1 MRVAVCGG
9 GVIGACLAFFLARR
23 GAAVTVIER
32 TAVACA
38 ASGKSGGF
46 LALDWCDGTALGPLA
61 RRENFPGIPEMAAAL
76 RALREEKLIWAVV
89 EALAQGETGFF
100 RDRAPFAA
108 FQKELLPTLARLR
121 GAEPIRV
128 WSCACA
134 TGQEA
139 YSLAMIAE
147 EAEGLPPGTRVEI
160 YGSDLSERSLEK
172 AQAGLY
178 TQFEVQRG
186 LPIRQLLQQ
195 FEKVED
201 NWRLTPRI
209 RQRVRWRRVNLISD
223 LAVMGRF
230 DVIFCRNVL
239 SAMDGPYR
247 RRVLESL
254 AALLPAPPAC
264 DAPPSSTP
272 LAAATSL
279 TTSPPSSNLPH
290 PRSTP

>member
-1 MRVAVCGG
+1 MSPQDIELFVA
-9 GVIGACLAFFLARR
+9 LARAR
-23 GAAVTVIER
+23 AGLKIDPSKTYLLESR
-32 TAVACA
+32 
-38 ASGKSGGF
+38 
-46 LALDWCDGTALGPLA
+46 LGPLA

-100 RDRAPFAA
+100 RDRAPFTA
-108 FQKELLPTLARLR
+108 FAKELLPTLARLR
-121 GAEPIRV
+121 GHEPIRV
-128 WSCACA
+128 WSCACGA
-134 TGQEA
+134 GQEA

-172 AQAGLY
+172 AQSGLY

-186 LPIRQLLQQ
+186 LPIRKLLQH

-209 RQRVRWRRVNLISD
+209 RQRVRWRRVNLIAD
-223 LAVMGRF
+223 LTIMGRF

-239 SAMDGPYR
+239 GVMDAPYR

-254 AALLPAPPAC
+254 VALLPADGLLILGDGETTEGATDAFRPVTGRPGLFVRNPAYR
-264 DAPPSSTP
+264 
-272 LAAATSL
+272 AAA
-279 TTSPPSSNLPH
+279 
-290 PRSTP
+290 

>member
-1 MRVAVCGG
+1 MSPQDIELFVA
-9 GVIGACLAFFLARR
+9 LARAR
-23 GAAVTVIER
+23 AGLKIDPSKTYLLESR
-32 TAVACA
+32 
-38 ASGKSGGF
+38 
-46 LALDWCDGTALGPLA
+46 LGPLA

-76 RALREEKLIWAVV
+76 RSLREEKLIWAVV

-100 RDRAPFAA
+100 RDRAPYAA

-186 LPIRQLLQQ
+186 LPIRQLLQH

-209 RQRVRWRRVNLISD
+209 RQRVRWRRVNLIAD
-223 LAVMGRF
+223 LTVMGRF

-239 SAMDGPYR
+239 SVMDGPYR

-254 AALLPAPPAC
+254 ATLLPADGLLILGDGETTETHTDAFRPVTGRPGLYVRNPAYR
-264 DAPPSSTP
+264 
-272 LAAATSL
+272 AAAA
-279 TTSPPSSNLPH
+279 
-290 PRSTP
+290 

>member
-1 MRVAVCGG
+1 MSPQDIELFVA
-9 GVIGACLAFFLARR
+9 LARAR
-23 GAAVTVIER
+23 AGLKVDPSKTYLLESR
-32 TAVACA
+32 
-38 ASGKSGGF
+38 
-46 LALDWCDGTALGPLA
+46 LGPLA

-76 RALREEKLIWAVV
+76 RSLREEKLIWAVV

-100 RDRAPFAA
+100 RDRAPYAA

-186 LPIRQLLQQ
+186 LPIRQLLQH

-209 RQRVRWRRVNLISD
+209 RQRVRWRRVNLIAD
-223 LAVMGRF
+223 LTVMGRF

-239 SAMDGPYR
+239 SVMDGPYR

-254 AALLPAPPAC
+254 ASLLPADGLLILGDGETTESHTDAFRPVTGRPGLYVRNPAYR
-264 DAPPSSTP
+264 
-272 LAAATSL
+272 AAAA
-279 TTSPPSSNLPH
+279 
-290 PRSTP
+290 

>member
-1 MRVAVCGG
+1 MSPQDVELFA
-9 GVIGACLAFFLARR
+9 ALARAR
-23 GAAVTVIER
+23 AGLRIDPAKTYLIESR
-32 TAVACA
+32 
-38 ASGKSGGF
+38 
-46 LALDWCDGTALGPLA
+46 LAPLA
-61 RRENFPGIPEMAAAL
+61 RREGYPGIAELAAAL
-76 RALREEKLIWAVV
+76 RSQREEKLIWAVV
-89 EALAQGETGFF
+89 ETLARGESAFF
-100 RDRAPFAA
+100 RDRLPFET
-108 FQKELLPTLARLR
+108 FRKELLPTLARLR

-128 WSCACA
+128 WSCACS

-147 EAEGLPPGTRVEI
+147 AAEGLPPGARVEI
-160 YGSDLSERSLEK
+160 YGSDISERALEK

-186 LPIRQLLQQ
+186 LPIRQLLTH

-239 SAMDGPYR
+239 SGMDAPYR

-254 AALLPAPPAC
+254 AALLPSDGLLILGARETAEAITEAFRPVTGRPGLYVKNPAFR
-264 DAPPSSTP
+264 
-272 LAAATSL
+272 AAA
-279 TTSPPSSNLPH
+279 
-290 PRSTP
+290 